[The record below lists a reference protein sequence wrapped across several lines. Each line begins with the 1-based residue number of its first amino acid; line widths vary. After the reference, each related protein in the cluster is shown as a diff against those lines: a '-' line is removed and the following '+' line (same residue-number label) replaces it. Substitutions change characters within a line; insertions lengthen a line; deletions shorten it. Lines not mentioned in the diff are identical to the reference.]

1 MGIIDFF
8 TFLNGCSPSRT
19 LTYLVFVLIF
29 LFVSLHYVQEII
41 KIILDRKPQN
51 GLDEKDGSLLD
62 EGDMMD

>member
-19 LTYLVFVLIF
+19 LTYLIFMLIF
-29 LFVSLHYVQEII
+29 LFMSLHYIQEII
-41 KIILDRKPQN
+41 GTILNRKPQTTV
-51 GLDEKDGSLLD
+51 DEDNGSLLD

>member
-29 LFVSLHYVQEII
+29 LFVSLNYIQEII
-41 KIILDRKPQN
+41 KIILNRKPQN
-51 GLDEKDGSLLD
+51 SLDEKDGSLLD